1 MVKASCYLSK
11 YEQIKYNAKEIV
23 KHKQCDVYI
32 AKAKKLNK
40 YMIIFSEDE
49 LTPNYEIIEKI
60 NYEVDKMEEKLKEI
74 QNIIFEHNELIN
86 KANEKWDELYS
97 KLEEVVEKDGQYNE
111 IGSMIANASIKGINE
126 TDPYECLKIDFN
138 ELVKEIENGK

>member
-23 KHKQCDVYI
+23 KRKQCDVYI

-74 QNIIFEHNELIN
+74 QNIMEGRDNVY
-86 KANEKWDELYS
+86 KRR
-97 KLEEVVEKDGQYNE
+97 VEK
-111 IGSMIANASIKGINE
+111 
-126 TDPYECLKIDFN
+126 
-138 ELVKEIENGK
+138 